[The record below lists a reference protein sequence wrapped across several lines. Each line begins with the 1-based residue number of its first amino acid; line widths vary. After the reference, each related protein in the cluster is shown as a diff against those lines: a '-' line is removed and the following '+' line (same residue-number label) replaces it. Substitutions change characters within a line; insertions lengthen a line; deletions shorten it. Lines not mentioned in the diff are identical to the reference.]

1 MRKILTPENFN
12 QETADAVIIGG
23 GIIGVATAFWL
34 SRAGMSTI
42 LVEMRDGLSTLTTTA
57 SIESFRAQFTEP
69 AMAAL
74 AKESIEVWE
83 NFAQTTGLEGYEI
96 DLHHGGYLFLTT
108 EEEMVPAVKATVEGY
123 HKVGVTDSE
132 CLTGEEILKRWPWLN
147 PEIKAGAYRAK
158 DGWFSA
164 HEVTQGFARAA
175 DKARFTCAPGPPASK
190 PTRKGSVPCS
200 PTGAASTPGWWS
212 MPPGPLPSPWARWVG
227 LDLPIY
233 QMRRQRVFVAPHP
246 KIPQDAPLIMDVDNE
261 SYWRP
266 ETGGALLGWH
276 DPEEQKSDPMEDPQG
291 DWDFPAFNLEMCSRL
306 SPFWSEVVE
315 DLKQEDLSV
324 YAGQYVHSRRPAPD
338 RAGGG
343 IPGFYLN
350 CAYWPGVMLSA
361 AAGRWTCDLIT
372 GKMKPEDNPLRL
384 SRFEEGLTT
393 RRGLLCA
400 ADIRPM
406 PQGVLRSRIQL
417 ESRDVATLMDLVR
430 VAQTSRE

>member
-1 MRKILTPENFN
+1 MRKIFRPDEFN
-12 QETADAVIIGG
+12 QETADVVIIGG

-34 SRAGMSTI
+34 SRAGMTTI

-83 NFAQTTGLEGYEI
+83 NFAEVTGLENYEI

-108 EEEMVPAVKATVEGY
+108 EEEMIPVVKATVEGY
-123 HKVGVTDSE
+123 HQVGVTDSE
-132 CLTGEEILKRWPWLN
+132 CLSGDEILKRWPWLN
-147 PEIKAGAYRAK
+147 PEIKAGAYRAR

-164 HEVTQGFARAA
+164 HEVTQGFARASEN
-175 DKARFTCAPGPPASK
+175 ARFYVSTRATGIETDAKGICAVLTDRGRINTRVVVNAAGPFAI
-190 PTRKGSVPCS
+190 TVGQ
-200 PTGAASTPGWWS
+200 
-212 MPPGPLPSPWARWVG
+212 WVG

-233 QMRRQRVFVAPHP
+233 QMRRQRVFVAPHRQ
-246 KIPQDAPLIMDVDNE
+246 IPQDAPLVMDVDNE

-291 DWDFPAFNLEMCSRL
+291 DWDFPAFTLEMVSRL
-306 SPFWSEVVE
+306 SPFWAEVVE
-315 DLKQEDLSV
+315 DLRQEDISV
-324 YAGQYVHSRRPAPD
+324 YAGQYVHSPD
-338 RAGGG
+338 DQPLIGPVQG

-350 CAYWPGVMLSA
+350 CSYWPGVMLSA

-372 GKMKPEDNPLRL
+372 GKMKPENNPLRL

-393 RRGLLCA
+393 PPGAFMRG
-400 ADIRPM
+400 RH
-406 PQGVLRSRIQL
+406 
-417 ESRDVATLMDLVR
+417 
-430 VAQTSRE
+430 